1 MSAAFELNYHH
12 PACHNER
19 VKVLIKKF
27 EIKLDKAHG
36 ERNEM
41 IWHEDQVGN
50 LCFADKARCSDLLL
64 TIQDHTRTIEQL
76 NNLIL
81 PLEN

>member
-36 ERNEM
+36 ERNEI
-41 IWHEDQVGN
+41 IWAEDRGDK
-50 LCFADKARCSDLLL
+50 LCFADEARCSDLFLQ
-64 TIQDHTRTIEQL
+64 IHDHTRTIEQL
-76 NNLIL
+76 HNLIL